1 MPPGRP
7 KIYKTAEE
15 KTLANRAK
23 SKRSYHKNK
32 DVSKV
37 CSPRTRP
44 IGSGRRKLYHTSEE
58 KVLANR
64 AKSKRSYHKN
74 RRVLAAVRDQKHPSN
89 PVDVA
94 GWMSLVHDVS
104 KKCNTLIH
112 GGVVPQY
119 MAELY
124 RKYTISRRNTTF
136 TDPILE
142 VEALRSTMLRCEAGL
157 LQLSGV
163 DENFRTAET
172 LGKAVQQA
180 LACLEDVL
188 CATMDAETYDL

>member
-1 MPPGRP
+1 
-7 KIYKTAEE
+7 
-15 KTLANRAK
+15 
-23 SKRSYHKNK
+23 
-32 DVSKV
+32 
-37 CSPRTRP
+37 
-44 IGSGRRKLYHTSEE
+44 
-58 KVLANR
+58 
-64 AKSKRSYHKN
+64 
-74 RRVLAAVRDQKHPSN
+74 
-89 PVDVA
+89 
-94 GWMSLVHDVS
+94 MSLVHDVS
-104 KKCNTLIH
+104 KKFNTLIH

-188 CATMDAETYDL
+188 CATMDGDSELFEMHSKGELLYQTLM